1 MKAINTLKAK
11 EHLLRHTCL
20 LLVAGALAPAFTVK
34 ADPIT
39 DLRSL
44 SVFKDAD
51 LSKLAAGNISAAP
64 IPNMQLARDMSVQS
78 AYVVRA
84 PVRTTVGLLQQWDP
98 ARHPELRIYLQ
109 GNLPERP
116 SATNFQSLASAP
128 LTSSVRAFVAATQK
142 LPGYSSGLQYTSD
155 ESSGSGMPRRVVSF
169 WSQVLSQ
176 RVNSFVSGG
185 LGAVPSYPTAGAN
198 ISPATEVSQLIESS
212 GNVRSYF
219 SPMISATPVGGGRG
233 SLTPSLS
240 WQLFDAD
247 GEAVASLDAFY
258 ARAVANGYQTADIGY
273 YASGRYY
280 GVVTLQQLWPVQ
292 VDGRDATLVWRIDLV
307 SSPVYSVERGVDR
320 LASGAATMREIQKN
334 IRAFLSDAR
343 SGI

>member
-1 MKAINTLKAK
+1 MKIITVLKSK
-11 EHLLRHTCL
+11 RYLLSYTRL
-20 LLVAGALAPAFTVK
+20 LLVVGALAPAFSAK

-64 IPNMQLARDMSVQS
+64 IPNMQVARDMSVQT

-84 PVRTTVGLLQQWDP
+84 PVRTAVGLLQQWDP

-109 GNLPERP
+109 GNLPERTG
-116 SATNFQSLASAP
+116 STNFQSLASVP
-128 LTSSVRAFVAATQK
+128 LTSSVRAFVAATEK
-142 LPGYSSGLQYTSD
+142 LPGYSSGLKYTSD
-155 ESSGSGMPRRVVSF
+155 ESSGRGMPGPVVSF

-185 LGAVPSYPTAGAN
+185 LGAVPPYPTAGAN
-198 ISPATEVSQLIESS
+198 ISPATEVNQLIESI
-212 GNVRSYF
+212 GNARSYF
-219 SPMISATPVGGGRG
+219 SPMISATPAGGGRG
-233 SLTPSLS
+233 SSTPSLS

-247 GEAVASLDAFY
+247 GEAVVSLDAFY
-258 ARAVANGYQTADIGY
+258 ARPVAAGYQTVDIGY

-280 GVVTLQQLWPVQ
+280 AVVTLQQLWPVQ
-292 VDGRDATLVWRIDLV
+292 VDGRDATLIWRVDLV
-307 SSPVYSVERGVDR
+307 SSPAYSGLRGVDR
-320 LASGAATMREIQKN
+320 LGSGAATMRQIQQN
-334 IRAFLSDAR
+334 IRAFLSDSR
-343 SGI
+343 SGT

>member
-1 MKAINTLKAK
+1 MKIITVLKSK
-11 EHLLRHTCL
+11 KYLLSYTRL
-20 LLVAGALAPAFTVK
+20 LLVVGALAPAFSTK

-64 IPNMQLARDMSVQS
+64 IPNMQVARDMSVQT

-84 PVRTTVGLLQQWDP
+84 PVKTTVGLLQQWDP

-109 GNLPERP
+109 GNLPGRT
-116 SATNFQSLASAP
+116 SSTNFQSLASVP
-128 LTSSVRAFVAATQK
+128 LTSSVRAFVAATEK
-142 LPGYSSGLQYTSD
+142 LPGYSSGLKYTSD
-155 ESSGSGMPRRVVSF
+155 ESNGRGMPGPVVTF

-198 ISPATEVSQLIESS
+198 ISPATEVNQLIESS
-212 GNVRSYF
+212 GNARSYF
-219 SPMISATPVGGGRG
+219 SPMISATPAGGGRG
-233 SLTPSLS
+233 SSTPSLS

-247 GEAVASLDAFY
+247 GEAVVSLDAFY
-258 ARAVANGYQTADIGY
+258 ARPVGDGYQTVDVGY

-280 GVVTLQQLWPVQ
+280 AVVTLQQLWPVQ
-292 VDGRDATLVWRIDLV
+292 VDGRDATLIWRVDLV
-307 SSPVYSVERGVDR
+307 SSPAYSGLRGVDR
-320 LASGAATMREIQKN
+320 LGSGAATMRQIQQN
-334 IRAFLSDAR
+334 IRAFLSDSR
-343 SGI
+343 SGT